1 MAKKAETP
9 RLTFAELSAKPA
21 GELALFLVD
30 TVKTFGSL
38 DAAKAKIEDTLQ
50 FSAKVVAAFQRL
62 YTERLNKR
70 DILAITSFKEYLE
83 QNGGGEVAGRVR
95 TMATLFNTLVLTLD
109 KSGRPMLLEETFDS
123 AKVQWLETAGAI
135 ITKARKDNGENWMTS
150 DDVLD
155 VVNALSKPGDAGKKL
170 KAIRKRQKG
179 EPADTETETGET
191 APVLT
196 VGRAV
201 EYLIAVIKNAGKM
214 PASEAA
220 DLFASTVRVND
231 TWAESGVSDDTLNK
245 WSRNHPSGDPTP
257 SEADIKVTRD
267 LIRAGQLLKIE
278 VLDHVIL
285 GRSTP
290 ERPQD
295 YLSLRAL
302 GYFL

>member
-9 RLTFAELSAKPA
+9 KLTFAELSTKPA
-21 GELALFLVD
+21 GELAPFLVD

-50 FSAKVVAAFQRL
+50 FSAKVVAAFERL

-70 DILAITSFKEYLE
+70 DIPANTSFKEYLK
-83 QNGGGEVAGRVR
+83 QNAGGEVSGRVLA
-95 TMATLFNTLVLTLD
+95 MATLFNTLVLTLD
-109 KSGRPMLLEETFDS
+109 KNGKPMLPEEFFDS
-123 AKVQWLETAGAI
+123 AKVAWLEGSNAI
-135 ITKARKDNGENWMTS
+135 IAKARKDNGENWMTS

-155 VVNALSKPGDAGKKL
+155 VVNALSKPGDAGKKI

-179 EPADTETETGET
+179 EPADSETETGET

-196 VGRAV
+196 IGRVV

-220 DLFASTVRVND
+220 DLFAGTVRVND

-245 WSRNHPSGDPTP
+245 WSRNLANGVAVDLEIKTEAPTD
-257 SEADIKVTRD
+257 EK
-267 LIRAGQLLKIE
+267 
-278 VLDHVIL
+278 
-285 GRSTP
+285 P
-290 ERPQD
+290 E
-295 YLSLRAL
+295 LAAL
-302 GYFL
+302 VAA